1 MSEIAE
7 RINYNARRSSEYAD
21 GVILS
26 DASIDQIIQAESGY
40 EEEIATL
47 ESRIEE
53 LGRFVSETL
62 EELVDCPHNVYGWN
76 HQKHNCKECDS
87 MNTDYCFCWELW
99 IKEKLNSRQ
108 SYIQKVDI
116 TERSEKSI

>member
-1 MSEIAE
+1 MSEIAD
-7 RINYNARRSSEYAD
+7 RINYNARRSSEYVD
-21 GVILS
+21 GVVLS

-53 LGRFVSETL
+53 IGRLASETL
-62 EELVDCPHNVYGWN
+62 AELVDCPHSVYGWN

-87 MNTDYCFCWELW
+87 MNADYCFCWELW
-99 IKEKLNSRQ
+99 IKEKLEDKNDKSR
-108 SYIQKVDI
+108 V
-116 TERSEKSI
+116 

>member
-1 MSEIAE
+1 MSEIAD
-7 RINYNARRSSEYAD
+7 RINYNDYNAIRSTEYADD

-26 DASIDQIIQAESGY
+26 DQIIRADSGY

-53 LGRFVSETL
+53 IGRLASETL
-62 EELVDCPHNVYGWN
+62 AELVDCPHSVYGWN

-87 MNTDYCFCWELW
+87 MNADYCFCWELW
-99 IKEKLNSRQ
+99 IKEKLEVKNDKSR
-108 SYIQKVDI
+108 V
-116 TERSEKSI
+116 